1 MKWILELEEYQIMF
15 YYRPGK
21 LNVVADVLSRVSEP
35 VAQEI
40 TWYERKKSLEQFKV
54 KNTKLMTSRLELYD
68 GEGEENE
75 SEEIVILWISA
86 CEEID
91 MVEFVADQE
100 NDETVRACP
109 DPEMSKE
116 GSSSAPTSDC
126 KCCQDVM
133 RVVGIWE

>member
-40 TWYERKKSLEQFKV
+40 TWNERKKSLEQFKV

-100 NDETVRACP
+100 NDETVRAL
-109 DPEMSKE
+109 S
-116 GSSSAPTSDC
+116 GSRDE
-126 KCCQDVM
+126 QG
-133 RVVGIWE
+133 RFF